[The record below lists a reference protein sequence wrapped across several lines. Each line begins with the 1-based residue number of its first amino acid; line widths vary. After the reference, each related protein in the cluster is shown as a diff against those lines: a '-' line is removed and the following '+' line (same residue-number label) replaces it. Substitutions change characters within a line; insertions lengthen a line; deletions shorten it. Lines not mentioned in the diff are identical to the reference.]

1 MAVRHQFIL
10 QDVRETFTTN
20 NALLKC
26 TIRHL
31 KLMSTISCDPKRISG
46 DPKVRVTWV
55 RQFMCVRVPV
65 CVFVCVCASLAFGA
79 VEFADR
85 CCLKS
90 MFQHTE
96 AISGLG
102 VSREQR
108 ERFPQCCSVL

>member
-1 MAVRHQFIL
+1 MAVRHQFLL
-10 QDVRETFTTN
+10 QDVSETFTTN
-20 NALLKC
+20 TALLKC
-26 TIRHL
+26 IIRHL

-65 CVFVCVCASLAFGA
+65 CVCVSLAFGA
-79 VEFADR
+79 VGFADR

-108 ERFPQCCSVL
+108 ERFSQCCSVL